1 MNSVNLRPTILQ
13 EDDEQGTA
21 EAMED
26 EPEDGSMAVV
36 LHEVTAND
44 I

>member
-1 MNSVNLRPTILQ
+1 MNSVKLRLTILQ

-26 EPEDGSMAVV
+26 EPEEGSMAVV
-36 LHEVTAND
+36 LHEVTVVDN
-44 I
+44 